1 MKLNEFF
8 KNDLIIVDKS
18 YKSKKEALE
27 AFAKVLVEKKYASNK
42 AKVVELAL
50 KRESETSTG
59 IGEGIAIPHIRDEVM
74 KKSVIFFAKVKP
86 MDWESLDGN
95 PVNYIFFIALNPK
108 ESGSHVEIL
117 ADLMKLLMNEEFKKD
132 LKTVKSIT
140 SLKKIITKYNESSN
154 DKK

>member
-59 IGEGIAIPHIRDEVM
+59 IGEGIAIPHIRNEVM

-86 MDWESLDGN
+86 MD
-95 PVNYIFFIALNPK
+95 
-108 ESGSHVEIL
+108 
-117 ADLMKLLMNEEFKKD
+117 
-132 LKTVKSIT
+132 
-140 SLKKIITKYNESSN
+140 
-154 DKK
+154 